1 MGVLILLKTSFANKV
16 NDMSAVV
23 CIKLV
28 IAKCLGMF
36 PRNRIW
42 MEVITSKYTDT
53 ISEVTVLS
61 INEPVQMSHVQNGCL
76 NL

>member
-28 IAKCLGMF
+28 IAKCPGMF

-42 MEVITSKYTDT
+42 IEVITSKYTDT
-53 ISEVTVLS
+53 ITKVTVLS
-61 INEPVQMSHVQNGCL
+61 VSEPA
-76 NL
+76 